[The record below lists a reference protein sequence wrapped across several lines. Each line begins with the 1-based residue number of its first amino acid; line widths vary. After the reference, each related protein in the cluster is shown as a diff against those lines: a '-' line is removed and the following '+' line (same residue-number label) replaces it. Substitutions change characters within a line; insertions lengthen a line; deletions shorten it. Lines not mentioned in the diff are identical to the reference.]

1 MKSKCLLLI
10 CCTCRENE
18 VKAESTYILGQDQ
31 VGLEVPVGILGL
43 RDPVGEGPVGLVPVD
58 AHVAGGVVYQ
68 VVDVVP
74 QLSGASSA
82 RCKSM

>member
-1 MKSKCLLLI
+1 M
-10 CCTCRENE
+10 
-18 VKAESTYILGQDQ
+18 
-31 VGLEVPVGILGL
+31 GILGL

-82 RCKSM
+82 RCKSMRGQHERFDSELVLYSH

>member
-1 MKSKCLLLI
+1 M
-10 CCTCRENE
+10 
-18 VKAESTYILGQDQ
+18 
-31 VGLEVPVGILGL
+31 GILGL

-82 RCKSM
+82 RCKSMRGERLDSELLYSH

>member
-1 MKSKCLLLI
+1 MG
-10 CCTCRENE
+10 
-18 VKAESTYILGQDQ
+18 V
-31 VGLEVPVGILGL
+31 LGL
-43 RDPVGEGPVGLVPVD
+43 GDPVGEGPVGLVPVD

-82 RCKSM
+82 RCKSMRGQYERLDSELVLYSH

>member
-31 VGLEVPVGILGL
+31 VGLEVPVSVLGL
-43 RDPVGEGPVGLVPVD
+43 GDPVSEGPVGLVPVN
-58 AHVAGGVVYQ
+58 AHVAGRVVYQ

-74 QLSGASSA
+74 QLPGAGST
-82 RCKSM
+82 R